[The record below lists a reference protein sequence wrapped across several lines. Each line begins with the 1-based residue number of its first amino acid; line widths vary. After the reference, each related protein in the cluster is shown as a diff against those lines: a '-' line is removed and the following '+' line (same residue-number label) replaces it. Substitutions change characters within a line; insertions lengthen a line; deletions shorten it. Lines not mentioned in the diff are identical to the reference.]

1 MFPPVLKYIAITII
15 EEITQARLSD
25 SAVLFVGEILIIV
38 VLNNKKSIK
47 ILVICSMN
55 SVILMAKNRF

>member
-15 EEITQARLSD
+15 EEIMQARLRD

-55 SVILMAKNRF
+55 SVILMAKKRF